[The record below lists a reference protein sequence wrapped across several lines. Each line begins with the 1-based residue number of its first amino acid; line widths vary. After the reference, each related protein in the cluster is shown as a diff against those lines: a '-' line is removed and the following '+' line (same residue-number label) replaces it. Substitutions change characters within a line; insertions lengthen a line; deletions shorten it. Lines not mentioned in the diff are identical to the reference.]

1 MTMAD
6 PSAQLLTYRPVGWAN
21 RLVWEPKKLLQLE
34 SSVLKSRVANPSHSI
49 LTKRT
54 KRDAVSKKN
63 QAENI
68 VNKKN
73 NKLKEARAN
82 DKLEKKNGIV
92 YQHKVLRYSYN
103 QSTQFEKTGSI
114 DSYLIP
120 LGHPN
125 FKLSCET

>member
-82 DKLEKKNGIV
+82 DKLEKKTELFISTRFFDIHTTN
-92 YQHKVLRYSYN
+92 QHNLR
-103 QSTQFEKTGSI
+103 K
-114 DSYLIP
+114 
-120 LGHPN
+120 LGQ
-125 FKLSCET
+125 